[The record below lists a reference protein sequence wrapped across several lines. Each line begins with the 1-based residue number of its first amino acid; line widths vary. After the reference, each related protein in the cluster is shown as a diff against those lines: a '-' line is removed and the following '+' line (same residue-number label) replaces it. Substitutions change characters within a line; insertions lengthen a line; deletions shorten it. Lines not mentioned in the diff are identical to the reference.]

1 MKKLAILNVGGALS
15 CFGEINGSSFVVDL
29 GKSCDFSPVD
39 DFLLPLAK
47 ERCFHRDPN
56 EGNKYKI
63 DQLFLSHL
71 DNDHTADY
79 SAFDE
84 NFTVRYMTCPS
95 DNAKMDSKFRINR
108 DKIGELTD
116 NKKAIL
122 AEMNRRTPSN
132 PLPLKSII
140 PNTDLRFIN
149 PENVEGDSDLDSGYA
164 NNISL
169 ALFLESGEKTIL
181 LPGDLLKDGTKY
193 LINNISDFRNLL
205 SSKGVDYLVAPHH
218 GLQSSFSSKL
228 FETIKDGKTRL
239 NIISEKT
246 RESDSDE
253 NRTDVDGRYY
263 SSDFSTG
270 DNALDQY
277 GVKTSQGHIVVDL
290 ESGEEDIKQ
299 YTDIDDVLAEFP

>member
-15 CFGEINGSSFVVDL
+15 CFGEIDGSRFVVDL
-29 GKSCDFSPVD
+29 GKSSDFSPVD

-47 ERCFHRDPN
+47 ERCFHKDPN
-56 EGNKYKI
+56 KGYKFKL

-79 SAFDE
+79 AAFDE
-84 NFTVRYMTCPS
+84 NFTAGYMTCPS
-95 DNAKMDSKFRINR
+95 DNPKMDSKFRINR
-108 DKIGELTD
+108 DKIGELTE

-122 AEMNRRTPSN
+122 AEMSRRTPSN
-132 PLPLKSII
+132 PLPLKTII
-140 PNTDLRFIN
+140 PNTDLSFIY
-149 PENVEGDSDLDSGYA
+149 PQNVEGDSDLDSGYA

-169 ALFLESGEKTIL
+169 ALFLELGEKTIL
-181 LPGDLLKDGTKY
+181 LPGDLLKDGTEY
-193 LINNISDFRNLL
+193 LIDNNSHFRNLL

-218 GLQSSFSSKL
+218 GLQSSFSSTL

-263 SSDFSTG
+263 SSDYSTG
-270 DNALDQY
+270 DNALGQH

-299 YTDIDDVLAEFP
+299 YTDIDDVLAEFS